1 MSEPLNSDL
10 ATIVDRFEATGIP
23 DWHTL
28 SVESARELE
37 DDVFAP
43 ERKTEV
49 RYTRDIEIDGPHG
62 TVPIRAVR
70 PAVSGELPTIV
81 FYHGGLWALG
91 SLDSVEDICRELAVR
106 TPAVVL
112 AVDYRLA
119 PEHPFPAGLDDSIA
133 AYAWA
138 RDNADAFGGDRT
150 RVSVAGTSAGANLAT
165 GVARFCRDG
174 DIPMPDR
181 QTLLYPMVDDDRT
194 RDSYVENAS
203 GPLLSRD
210 AIKHFWEVYLRSP
223 VDRENPY
230 VAPLR
235 GDQSGLPTTTVVTAG
250 HDPLRDEGVAYV
262 TAMEEFG
269 VEVTHRHYPSMC
281 HGFLSLTDGVA
292 VADEA
297 MDAVADRIVD
307 S

>member
-1 MSEPLNSDL
+1 MSEPLDGDL
-10 ATIVDRFEATGIP
+10 ATIVDAFAATGVP

-43 ERKTEV
+43 DRETAV

-62 TVPIRAVR
+62 SVPVRAVR
-70 PAVSGELPTIV
+70 PAVGGELPTVV

-91 SLDSVEDICRELAVR
+91 SLDSVEDICREIAVR

-112 AVDYRLA
+112 AVDYRLV
-119 PEHPFPAGLDDSIA
+119 PEHPFPAGLDDCIA

-174 DIPMPDR
+174 DIPTPDR

-194 RDSYVENAS
+194 RESYTENES
-203 GPLLSRD
+203 GPLLSRG
-210 AIKHFWEVYLRSP
+210 AIEHFWGEYLRSP
-223 VDRENPY
+223 VDRANPY

-235 GDQSGLPTTTVVTAG
+235 GDQSELPATTVVTAG
-250 HDPLRDEGVAYV
+250 HDPLRDEGIAYAE
-262 TAMEEFG
+262 TLEAAG
-269 VEVTHRHYPSMC
+269 VETEHRHYPSMC
-281 HGFLSLTDGVA
+281 HGFLSLTDGVG

-297 MDAVADRIVD
+297 MDTVADRIVD
-307 S
+307 